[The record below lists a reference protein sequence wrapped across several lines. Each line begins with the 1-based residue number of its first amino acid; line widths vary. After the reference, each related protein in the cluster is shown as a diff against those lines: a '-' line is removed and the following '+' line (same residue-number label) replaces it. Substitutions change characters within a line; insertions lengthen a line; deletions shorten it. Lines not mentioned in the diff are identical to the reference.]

1 MVTLLVLG
9 PILTLATLTIFHQ
22 YLPQRQNFTGQNI
35 PTAIGII
42 LLPIILL
49 TLVSGMIGGGV
60 GSLDVGAACFLVY
73 VALAGVVGF
82 VDDLWGGV
90 DDKGFSGHLGAL
102 ARGRVTTGLVK
113 IAVLGAGALVVGVC
127 EIGFGWE
134 AVVGGIIL
142 AGSANLANL
151 LDLRPGR
158 ALKFVG
164 IPVVG
169 LMVFSVGGG
178 AFVVAGIVGGLFGV
192 FYFDLRGRIMLGD
205 AGAAILGGVMGF
217 LILLHGPGI
226 FWWFSLVAIIGLT
239 LVAEF
244 FSFSRIIEEVA
255 FLRRFDAWGRR
266 VNER

>member
-1 MVTLLVLG
+1 MVTFLILG
-9 PILTLATLTIFHQ
+9 LILTLATLALFHRS
-22 YLPQRQNFTGQNI
+22 LPKRPNFASHNT
-35 PTAIGII
+35 PTATGIV

-49 TLVSGMIGGGV
+49 TLVSGMIGGGAS
-60 GSLDVGAACFLVY
+60 SLDVGAACFLVY

-82 VDDLWGGV
+82 VDDVWGGV
-90 DDKGFSGHLGAL
+90 DDKGFAGHFGAL
-102 ARGRVTTGLVK
+102 ARGRLTTGLVK
-113 IAVLGAGALVVGVC
+113 VLVLGVGALVVGVC
-127 EIGFGWE
+127 EFGVGWE
-134 AVVGGIIL
+134 VIFGGIIL

-158 ALKFVG
+158 ALKFGG

-169 LMVFSVGGG
+169 LMVLSAGGG
-178 AFVVAGIVGGLFGV
+178 VFVVAGIVGGLIGV

-205 AGAAILGGVMGF
+205 AGAAILGSVMGY
-217 LILLHGPGI
+217 LVLLNGPGI
-226 FWWFSLVAIIGLT
+226 FWWFSLVAIVGLT

>member
-1 MVTLLVLG
+1 MAGL
-9 PILTLATLTIFHQ
+9 ILTLATLGLSHRS
-22 YLPQRQNFTGQNI
+22 LPKRPNFTGQNI
-35 PTAIGII
+35 PTAIG
-42 LLPIILL
+42 LTFLPIILL
-49 TLVSGMIGGGV
+49 TLIFGV
-60 GSLDVGAACFLVY
+60 IDAEASRLDAGAACFLVY

-82 VDDLWGGV
+82 VDDVWGGFG
-90 DDKGFSGHLGAL
+90 DKGFSGHFGAL
-102 ARGRVTTGLVK
+102 ARGRLTTGLVK
-113 IAVLGAGALVVGVC
+113 VLVLGVGALVVG
-127 EIGFGWE
+127 IGEFGAGWE
-134 AVVGGIIL
+134 AVLGGVIL

-169 LMVFSVGGG
+169 LMVLSVGGG
-178 AFVVAGIVGGLFGV
+178 AFVVAGIVGGLIGV

-205 AGAAILGGVMGF
+205 AGAAILGSVMGY
-217 LILLHGPGI
+217 LILLNGPGS
-226 FWWFSLVAIIGLT
+226 FWWFSLVAIVELT